1 MRTSSRRSSLHR
13 KMKVKET
20 LGEAGINDEPEY
32 WEQMKYFSVPGTKE
46 VVQLFAV
53 AIGVH

>member
-32 WEQMKYFSVPGTKE
+32 WEQMK
-46 VVQLFAV
+46 
-53 AIGVH
+53 